1 VFLGH
6 DNVGIYV
13 CSPEDALRRSQLV
26 MERLPAVISMR
37 IDGHWLLQ
45 IRGWMDEA
53 SPQRWLVVKGACQF
67 LLGEFI
73 PQVV

>member
-1 VFLGH
+1 
-6 DNVGIYV
+6 
-13 CSPEDALRRSQLV
+13 
-26 MERLPAVISMR
+26 MERLPAMISMR

-45 IRGWMDEA
+45 IRGWIDEA

-73 PQVV
+73 AQVV